1 MLRYWLNAFT
11 NVEFPSEEARLA
23 QAGIKSIE
31 VGGRLLKAL
40 ARHNAPVALKDLAAD
55 AGLTPSAAHRY
66 LVSYQRI
73 GLVRQD
79 KRTQAYEIGS
89 FAMELGLVAIGRS
102 SSLHVAREVQGRVR
116 DRLDESVMLAVWGT
130 HGPVIVAIEES
141 SKPIA
146 LTMRVGATLPLLRT
160 ASGLIFAAFMP
171 RAIVTPV
178 IRAEYAAGRRPVE
191 RWDRHSLDLRLES
204 IRQDPLVNHSGHL
217 LPGVAA
223 VAAPLIDASGRLI
236 AAMSVFGSSE
246 MFDYSLNG
254 PAARVLRESAQAFQ
268 ALPGTLTRTSS
279 E

>member
-1 MLRYWLNAFT
+1 MFT
-11 NVEFPSEEARLA
+11 NVEFPSGEARLA

-31 VGGRLLKAL
+31 VGGRLLAAL
-40 ARHNAPVALKDLAAD
+40 VKRNAPAALKELASD

-66 LVSYQRI
+66 LVSYQRV

-79 KRTQAYEIGS
+79 RRTLAYEIGT
-89 FAMELGLVAIGRS
+89 FAMELGLVAIGRN
-102 SSLHVAREVQGRVR
+102 SSLHAAREVQVRVR

-130 HGPVIVAIEES
+130 HGPVIVSIEES

-171 RAIVTPV
+171 RAVVTPV

-191 RWDRHSLDLRLES
+191 RWDRHELDLKLES

-223 VAAPLIDASGRLI
+223 VAAPLTSASGRLV
-236 AAMSVFGSSE
+236 AAISVFGSSE
-246 MFDYSLNG
+246 LFDYSLTG
-254 PAARVLRESAQAFQ
+254 PAARVLRESWKAFRT
-268 ALPGTLTRTSS
+268 LSGTLTRTRSD
-279 E
+279 